1 MTTNFADMDK
11 QTIQSEATKRIYFE
25 IPTNLKTLG
34 DDNFFRNVK
43 RMYRKRNGRVDYAR
57 IYKDFPDFLVLVRL
71 DFPEPI
77 DEAQEQA
84 LQQIWNAIEKYA
96 GFKTMK
102 VRNIDARYEERYK
115 KHFEQ

>member
-25 IPTNLKTLG
+25 VPTDLKALG
-34 DDNFFRNVK
+34 DDNFYRNVK

-84 LQQIWNAIEKYA
+84 LHQIWDAIQKYA

>member
-1 MTTNFADMDK
+1 MTHFFDQMDE
-11 QTIQSEATKRIYFE
+11 QTIKTEATHKIYFE
-25 IPTNLKTLG
+25 VPTDLKALG
-34 DDNFFRNVK
+34 DDYFYRNVK

-84 LQQIWNAIEKYA
+84 LHQIWDAIQKYA

-102 VRNIDARYEERYK
+102 VKNIWPESEPRYK
-115 KHFEQ
+115 KHYEQ

>member
-1 MTTNFADMDK
+1 MTHFFDQMDE
-11 QTIQSEATKRIYFE
+11 QTIKTEATHKIYFE
-25 IPTNLKTLG
+25 VPTDLKALG
-34 DDNFFRNVK
+34 DDNFYRNVK

-84 LQQIWNAIEKYA
+84 MHQIWNAIEKYA
-96 GFKTMK
+96 GFKT
-102 VRNIDARYEERYK
+102 DESEEHLAGIGTPVQK
-115 KHFEQ
+115 TL

>member
-1 MTTNFADMDK
+1 MTHFFDQMDE
-11 QTIQSEATKRIYFE
+11 QTIKTEATHKIYFE
-25 IPTNLKTLG
+25 VPTDLKALG
-34 DDNFFRNVK
+34 DDNFYRNVK

-84 LQQIWNAIEKYA
+84 APNLECDREIRWLQNNEGEEHLA
-96 GFKTMK
+96 GIGTPVQKTL
-102 VRNIDARYEERYK
+102 
-115 KHFEQ
+115 